1 MRSKGE
7 GPTVTGGA
15 VFSHDGAGVVALI
28 TPQHALAGLF
38 LGGSPARLVVHARK
52 AMQHVIPWQET
63 PAWVWRQPAL
73 PGVPHPERLH
83 PSPPEPIPEE
93 STPQAR
99 RDRLHADGTWASTV
113 AGPTTRSRTGE
124 WEWLHRL
131 VGLSGLGWAF
141 VLTAVSW
148 ELFAVA
154 LSLCAGWGWD
164 RGAGFFAWGLGILA
178 LGFYLRTSRQRPAVS
193 RLFLGVNIL
202 VVGVLSLVVVTK

>member
-1 MRSKGE
+1 MRRTGE
-7 GPTVTGGA
+7 GPTLTEGSVCG
-15 VFSHDGAGVVALI
+15 HDGAGVVALT

-52 AMQHVIPWQET
+52 AMQHVIPWQG
-63 PAWVWRQPAL
+63 ARSWQRQQPAS
-73 PGVPHPERLH
+73 PRVPQPERLQ
-83 PSPPEPIPEE
+83 PRPPQAIPEE

-99 RDRLHADGTWASTV
+99 RDRLHADGTWASSV
-113 AGPTTRSRTGE
+113 PGPTTRSRTGE
-124 WEWLHRL
+124 WEWLRRF

-154 LSLCAGWGWD
+154 LSVCAGWGWD
-164 RGAGFFAWGLGILA
+164 KGAGFFAWGLGILV

-202 VVGVLSLVVVTK
+202 VVGVLALVVATR

>member
-1 MRSKGE
+1 MRRTGE
-7 GPTVTGGA
+7 GSTVTGDA
-15 VFSHDGAGVVALI
+15 VFGHDGAGVVALT

-38 LGGSPARLVVHARK
+38 LGGSPARLVVHART
-52 AMQHVIPWQET
+52 AMQHVIPWQGA
-63 PAWVWRQPAL
+63 PSWQWRQPAT
-73 PGVPHPERLH
+73 PRVPHPERLD
-83 PSPPEPIPEE
+83 PRPPQPIPEE
-93 STPQAR
+93 STPRAR
-99 RDRLHADGTWASTV
+99 RDRLHADGTWASTMP
-113 AGPTTRSRTGE
+113 GPTTRSRTGE
-124 WEWLHRL
+124 WEWLRRL

-141 VLTAVSW
+141 VLTAVCW

-202 VVGVLSLVVVTK
+202 VVGVLSLVVATR